1 MQNRFLETSYKLRAN
16 GNGNSSSSRSFSFST
31 SERSYSMSVQDRVLV
46 ILIENGGV
54 DLGIPELVDKILQAL
69 KVESV
74 VPDAARKQL
83 ISFLTTKIK
92 GLTDDLFETAELSI
106 NRYQSASPDYLAM
119 LWY

>member
-1 MQNRFLETSYKLRAN
+1 
-16 GNGNSSSSRSFSFST
+16 
-31 SERSYSMSVQDRVLV
+31 V

-106 NRYQSASPDYLAM
+106 NRYQSASPGLFSNVVVLRNGTASYQKRGPYMMKTPRYVAQAATLETTPARRK
-119 LWY
+119 